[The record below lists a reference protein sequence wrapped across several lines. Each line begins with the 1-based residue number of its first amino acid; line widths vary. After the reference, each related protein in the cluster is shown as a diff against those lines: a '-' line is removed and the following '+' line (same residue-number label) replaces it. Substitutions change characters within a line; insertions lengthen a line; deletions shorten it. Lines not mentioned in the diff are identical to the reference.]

1 MIMDN
6 IIRVSVSEAAKLFGV
21 SQKAIRQAI
30 KAEEIRYIVV
40 KGRYKINFSS
50 LVEWSQLST
59 RRRNQFKKQGLGQ
72 YVDKWKI
79 TNKKFSPSFKL
90 AEPSDE
96 DNK

>member
-1 MIMDN
+1 MEN
-6 IIRVSVSEAAKLFGV
+6 IIRVSVSEAAKLFGL

-30 KAEEIRYIVV
+30 KTEALRYIVV

-59 RRRNQFKKQGLGQ
+59 RRRNQFKQQGLGQ

-79 TNKKFSPSFKL
+79 TNKKYSPSYKL
-90 AEPSDE
+90 AETGE
-96 DNK
+96 EK

>member
-1 MIMDN
+1 MIMEN

-21 SQKAIRQAI
+21 SQKAIREAI
-30 KAEEIRYIVV
+30 RKEEVRYVVV

-59 RRRNQFKKQGLGQ
+59 RRRNQFHKQGLGQ

-79 TNKKFSPSFKL
+79 SNKKYSPSFKL
-90 AEPSDE
+90 VEPE
-96 DNK
+96 